1 MRQNKKINIWLI
13 KDNKRGHD
21 KQSEALANAIRAISN
36 VEIIQIK
43 YQTVW
48 GLLFDSFLVFMGKKI
63 ARKKPDLIIGAG
75 HSTHARMVV
84 SKLFFGGRT
93 IVIMKPSLPIFCFDL
108 CLIPSHDRPKVKSN
122 VIKTNGAINNIDNES
137 RHSSSVG
144 LILIGGKSKYFVWN
158 YADITDQVNKII
170 KLNHDLRIT
179 ISTSRRTPEHFITYL
194 KSNIIRDTKIILY
207 EDVST
212 DWLEDHA
219 KKSKFAWVTE
229 DSISMIY
236 ELVASGSYVTPIKL
250 TKKGNSKI
258 SDEVERLINLKII
271 NKHSGQRL
279 KTRKL
284 VTMNEARRCA
294 LIITSN
300 WRLN

>member
-75 HSTHARMVV
+75 HSTHARMIV

-144 LILIGGKSKYFVWN
+144 LILIGGKSKYFV
-158 YADITDQVNKII
+158 
-170 KLNHDLRIT
+170 
-179 ISTSRRTPEHFITYL
+179 
-194 KSNIIRDTKIILY
+194 
-207 EDVST
+207 
-212 DWLEDHA
+212 
-219 KKSKFAWVTE
+219 
-229 DSISMIY
+229 
-236 ELVASGSYVTPIKL
+236 
-250 TKKGNSKI
+250 
-258 SDEVERLINLKII
+258 
-271 NKHSGQRL
+271 
-279 KTRKL
+279 
-284 VTMNEARRCA
+284 
-294 LIITSN
+294 
-300 WRLN
+300 

>member
-1 MRQNKKINIWLI
+1 MASLYPQ
-13 KDNKRGHD
+13 
-21 KQSEALANAIRAISN
+21 
-36 VEIIQIK
+36 
-43 YQTVW
+43 
-48 GLLFDSFLVFMGKKI
+48 
-63 ARKKPDLIIGAG
+63 
-75 HSTHARMVV
+75 
-84 SKLFFGGRT
+84 FFGGRT

-179 ISTSRRTPEHFITYL
+179 ISTSRRTPEHFISYL

-212 DWLEDHA
+212 DWLKDQA